1 VTTAAITIGLLAAGC
16 SSASKPATA
25 LSSTASSTGSS
36 TGSSTAGTTTSATT
50 TAATTTAA
58 TTSSA
63 SACSL
68 ATLSD
73 VSGVYGEQFG
83 AGKAS
88 NPGGYSNCL
97 FPPSSGA
104 IDSVSFTVA
113 HGSQAELFYAGN
125 KTAYQSSDVS
135 GVGDKAFVS
144 DDGGA
149 FGVERGSVAILV
161 HVVGF
166 EHTDVATLKAKQ
178 EMMAKLLLS
187 HLP

>member
-50 TAATTTAA
+50 TAATT
-58 TTSSA
+58 SSA

-68 ATLSD
+68 ATSSD

-88 NPGGYSNCL
+88 NPGGYSSCL

-178 EMMAKLLLS
+178 ETMAKLLLS